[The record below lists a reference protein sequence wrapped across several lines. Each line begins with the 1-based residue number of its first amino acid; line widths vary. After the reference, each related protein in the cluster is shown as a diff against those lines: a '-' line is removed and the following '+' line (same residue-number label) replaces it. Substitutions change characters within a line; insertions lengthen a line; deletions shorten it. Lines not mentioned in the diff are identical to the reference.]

1 MSFGPASIL
10 GVERFDSDLPLELLP
25 GDSEANKEQLI
36 QAPTAK
42 CWATPM

>member
-36 QAPTAK
+36 QAAYR
-42 CWATPM
+42 